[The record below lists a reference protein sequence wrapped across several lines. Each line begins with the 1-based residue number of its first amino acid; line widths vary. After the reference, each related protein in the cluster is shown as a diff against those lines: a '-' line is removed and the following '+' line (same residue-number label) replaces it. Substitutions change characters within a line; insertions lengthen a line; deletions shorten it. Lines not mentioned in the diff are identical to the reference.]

1 MKLSVKDSKKAMTK
15 GNLTEAQQIV
25 TDMTR
30 NIKRAHVKLVEG
42 LKEDPLRSF
51 ERRSQANL
59 LPAQVRQMWE
69 VRSVIGFHS
78 SMLTFH
84 AEQRSI
90 MTHVSNLRELSNKIE
105 HAAAADMMVRFDA
118 EVSLTRRSI
127 GDFLVLARRHLR
139 ARTDALKL
147 MQQAISPQT
156 CKTSAFVQQVGKTL
170 AKMNNAEQQHIKA
183 LTKSWRDAAA
193 SLERIADLLVDGGLL
208 LHYVR
213 LVTTMPLN
221 TTLCKNDL

>member
-15 GNLTEAQQIV
+15 GNLTEARQIV

-42 LKEDPLRSF
+42 LKEDTVRSF

-59 LPAQVRQMWE
+59 LPAQVQHTWE

-127 GDFLVLARRHLR
+127 GDFLTLARRHLR

-147 MQQAISPQT
+147 LQQAISLRT
-156 CKTSAFVQQVGKTL
+156 CKKSTLVHALGKKL
-170 AKMNNAEQQHIKA
+170 ARMDIAEAHYYKA
-183 LTKSWRDAAA
+183 LIQAWRDVAE
-193 SLERIADLLVDGGLL
+193 SLERTAQLLVDGGLL

-213 LVTTMPLN
+213 LISTMPLN
-221 TTLCKNDL
+221 